1 MYFRAVMTLAA
12 WTLALASAA
21 RAQNAPDPR
30 TARACKTE
38 LAGQLQALDVPGLVA
53 AIVKHGR
60 IACTAAAGMADIEQ
74 GRAATADTLFLVA
87 SVSKTVT
94 GAAIL
99 QLHEQGR
106 FRLDEDVSRFLSFR
120 IRVPSAPIAPITFR
134 QLLTHSA
141 SIKDNPAQFDC
152 PGSCAYGSA
161 MGPAVTRGADSPI
174 ALADFVRGYLT
185 PGGAFYDRSANFEA
199 GPPGTVNEYSNMSL
213 VLAGYLVEAI
223 SGVPFDRYCRDN
235 IFAPLGMRL
244 SAWRLA
250 DIDRALVAVPYDKSP
265 AGYVPYG
272 QYGEPNYPDGMLRTS
287 ANELARFL
295 IAHMQ
300 EGRLD
305 GRAILRPSTVEQIFT
320 SQTPLD
326 PAQGLVWY
334 SQSIG
339 RGAAARTVWGHDGAD
354 FGARARMWFDPATG
368 RGVILLSNG
377 MWKDAAADALL
388 ARLFQEADG
397 Y

>member
-1 MYFRAVMTLAA
+1 MNRRAAMALAA

-21 RAQNAPDPR
+21 RAQSAPDPR
-30 TARACKTE
+30 TVRPCKTDLE
-38 LAGQLQALDVPGLVA
+38 GQLQALDVPGLVA
-53 AIVKHGR
+53 AIVKDGR

-94 GAAIL
+94 GAAVL
-99 QLHEQGR
+99 QLYEQGK
-106 FRLDEDVSRFLSFR
+106 FRLDDDASRFLSFR
-120 IRVPSAPIAPITFR
+120 VRVPTAPVAPITFR
-134 QLLTHSA
+134 HLLTHTA
-141 SIKDNPAQFDC
+141 SIKDNPAYFDC

-161 MGPAVTRGADSPI
+161 IGPAVTRGADSPI
-174 ALADFVRGYLT
+174 ALADFVSGYLT
-185 PGGAFYDRSANFEA
+185 PSGAFYDRAANFES
-199 GPPGTVNEYSNMSL
+199 GPPGSVNEYSNMSL

-250 DIDRALVAVPYDKSP
+250 DIDRALLAVPYDKSP

-272 QYGEPNYPDGMLRTS
+272 HYGEPNYPDGMLRTS

-326 PAQGLVWY
+326 PGQGLVWY

-354 FGARARMWFDPATG
+354 FGARARMWFDRATG

-388 ARLFQEADG
+388 ARLFQEAE
-397 Y
+397 